1 MSLLNEGYNQKA
13 TFFKKGKGSVV
24 YSKNKSY
31 IDLSC
36 GAGTMLLGHNS
47 KIYKKSLK
55 KYINTGLSNFAHPNT
70 SALELSKNLKKIYP
84 QFEKFV
90 LCSSGAEANIKALR
104 IARAATNK
112 NVIINVSGSW
122 HGSIDQLL
130 YNANTKNKS
139 YKLSDGIDE
148 TLSKNLKFIPF
159 NDIEKSKKILNK
171 HLKKICCVLV
181 EPIQGAFPTS
191 ESINYLKFLDSYC
204 RKNNIILYF
213 DEILSGIRINCS
225 SVQNTFKI
233 KSDISTFGKIIGG
246 GMPIGI
252 IGVSKKILLKI
263 KKKRKKIFFGGTYS
277 GNSLTAFV
285 GNETLTFIIKNKK
298 KYFQK

>member
-1 MSLLNEGYNQKA
+1 MA
-13 TFFKKGKGSVV
+13 
-24 YSKNKSY
+24 
-31 IDLSC
+31 
-36 GAGTMLLGHNS
+36 
-47 KIYKKSLK
+47 
-55 KYINTGLSNFAHPNT
+55 
-70 SALELSKNLKKIYP
+70 LSKNLKKIYP

-171 HLKKICCVLV
+171 HLKKFAV
-181 EPIQGAFPTS
+181 
-191 ESINYLKFLDSYC
+191 Y
-204 RKNNIILYF
+204 
-213 DEILSGIRINCS
+213 
-225 SVQNTFKI
+225 
-233 KSDISTFGKIIGG
+233 
-246 GMPIGI
+246 
-252 IGVSKKILLKI
+252 
-263 KKKRKKIFFGGTYS
+263 
-277 GNSLTAFV
+277 
-285 GNETLTFIIKNKK
+285 
-298 KYFQK
+298 

>member
-1 MSLLNEGYNQKA
+1 MK
-13 TFFKKGKGSVV
+13 
-24 YSKNKSY
+24 
-31 IDLSC
+31 
-36 GAGTMLLGHNS
+36 
-47 KIYKKSLK
+47 
-55 KYINTGLSNFAHPNT
+55 
-70 SALELSKNLKKIYP
+70 
-84 QFEKFV
+84 
-90 LCSSGAEANIKALR
+90 

-181 EPIQGAFPTS
+181 EPIQGGFPTS

-263 KKKRKKIFFGGTYS
+263 KKRERRF
-277 GNSLTAFV
+277 SLA
-285 GNETLTFIIKNKK
+285 EHIRSSLLL
-298 KYFQK
+298 